1 MNPQQAQSEQN
12 TDCPR
17 FLTSRKSPTHEHQ
30 TNLSPRKAPKM
41 TDNFL
46 TIEEKR
52 AWLARIF
59 RDTSGEYTDADK
71 FKAMQEDTNLALIQQ
86 NQQTAP
92 RKRNKKYRK

>member
-1 MNPQQAQSEQN
+1 MN
-12 TDCPR
+12 TY
-17 FLTSRKSPTHEHQ
+17 
-30 TNLSPRKAPKM
+30 
-41 TDNFL
+41 L

-86 NQQTAP
+86 KQQTKP
-92 RKRNKKYRK
+92 RKRNKKYQK